1 MGLQHPDPQ
10 FKSGWRLFKSGLNN
24 RTFLF
29 LGICEINLVIS
40 NNGDFRILF
49 SEDVIIGAVGIY
61 LFFRV
66 FPGISN
72 ATIN

>member
-10 FKSGWRLFKSGLNN
+10 FKSGWRLLKSDLNN

-49 SEDVIIGAVGIY
+49 SEDVIISAVGIY

-66 FPGISN
+66 FPRISN